1 MVIPPFF
8 LLFKTHST
16 IPASFKLLY
25 QNSNTKLIHFY
36 KKCYWVKG
44 KVKMYEYKF
53 VEIELKQGFLKS
65 EAKENYRKV
74 IQDHAK
80 EGWR

>member
-1 MVIPPFF
+1 
-8 LLFKTHST
+8 L
-16 IPASFKLLY
+16 
-25 QNSNTKLIHFY
+25 
-36 KKCYWVKG
+36 
-44 KVKMYEYKF
+44 YEYKF

-80 EGWR
+80 EGWRWVQIFAPGTGVYGSATKFELIFEREIFGV

>member
-1 MVIPPFF
+1 MILPAKGFLEKPNNFFAIKDFMVIPPFF

-36 KKCYWVKG
+36 KKCFIYIGLKGGVKI
-44 KVKMYEYKF
+44 VR
-53 VEIELKQGFLKS
+53 I
-65 EAKENYRKV
+65 
-74 IQDHAK
+74 
-80 EGWR
+80 